1 MSPASLL
8 RALSGSLTSQS
19 YQLPTR
25 TGGGHIRVTEVS
37 TLPKIGFLF
46 PKQLL

>member
-8 RALSGSLTSQS
+8 RALSGAVTSRS

-25 TGGGHIRVTEVS
+25 SSGGHIRVTEVV
-37 TLPKIGFLF
+37 TLPRIAFLF